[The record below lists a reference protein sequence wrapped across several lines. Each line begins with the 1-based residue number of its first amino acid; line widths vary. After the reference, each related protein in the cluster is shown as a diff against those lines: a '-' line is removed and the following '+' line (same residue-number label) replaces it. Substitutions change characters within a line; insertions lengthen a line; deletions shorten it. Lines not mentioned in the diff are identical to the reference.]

1 LSAECACERIL
12 SIDQQMAKI
21 WIKIKW
27 HVFIWPSLYKAHE
40 RVHISA
46 KWSDLNITTTTTTT
60 ATTTTRTTT
69 TTPTNTTTPYNKE
82 RGGRK
87 KSRLAA
93 GEKEGKVI
101 AGVAVCAVVGAMTL
115 LLLWVIMYTERRKH
129 GRAERPISLSPP
141 IFTTFTLA
149 EIIINCNTGFGF
161 PAVHPFTG
169 LSVCFVGLHGLTPR
183 APEAGVTGPPI
194 FSAIGHDSG

>member
-1 LSAECACERIL
+1 MQQYRI
-12 SIDQQMAKI
+12 
-21 WIKIKW
+21 
-27 HVFIWPSLYKAHE
+27 
-40 RVHISA
+40 
-46 KWSDLNITTTTTTT
+46 TTTTTT

-115 LLLWVIMYTERRKH
+115 LLL
-129 GRAERPISLSPP
+129 
-141 IFTTFTLA
+141 
-149 EIIINCNTGFGF
+149 
-161 PAVHPFTG
+161 
-169 LSVCFVGLHGLTPR
+169 
-183 APEAGVTGPPI
+183 
-194 FSAIGHDSG
+194 